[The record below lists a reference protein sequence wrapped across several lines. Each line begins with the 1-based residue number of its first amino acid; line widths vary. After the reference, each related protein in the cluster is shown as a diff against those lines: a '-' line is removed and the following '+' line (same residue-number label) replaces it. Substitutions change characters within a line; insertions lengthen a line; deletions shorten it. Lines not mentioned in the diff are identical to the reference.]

1 MQVQEQ
7 ATPDTNKLFNVN
19 PLQWH
24 DAISMASEFCA
35 DLAAKGCHP
44 QDAVKAYGLHED
56 GIGSQDWDKAAQRI
70 ALMLSSPAHQR
81 PC

>member
-7 ATPDTNKLFNVN
+7 ATPDKLFNIN

-24 DAISMASEFCA
+24 DAIGMASEFCA
-35 DLAAKGCHP
+35 DLAEKGCLP
-44 QDAVKAYGLHED
+44 EDAVKAYGLKED
-56 GIGSQDWDKAAQRI
+56 DIDTQDWDKAAQLI
-70 ALMLSSPAHQR
+70 ALMLSTPAHQR